1 MVPAEARNAMPVES
15 PCNKVCTIDP
25 ASQLCRGCG
34 RTLTEIAQWTV
45 LTDAA
50 RARVMAGLPQRLAR
64 MQGQAAAAAT

>member
-1 MVPAEARNAMPVES
+1 MVPAGSQHAMPVES

-50 RARVMAGLPQRLAR
+50 RARVMAELPQRLAR
-64 MQGQAAAAAT
+64 MQGPAAAAAT